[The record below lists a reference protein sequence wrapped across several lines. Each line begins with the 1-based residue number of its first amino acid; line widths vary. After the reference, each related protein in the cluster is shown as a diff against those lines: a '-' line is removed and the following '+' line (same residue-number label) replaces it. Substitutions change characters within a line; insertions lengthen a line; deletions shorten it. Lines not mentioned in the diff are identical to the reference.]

1 MRIKKTCSE
10 KWNLNIGR
18 YKKPCRTEFMDAV
31 PRSVN
36 VIPMAFEYELP
47 FTLSI

>member
-18 YKKPCRTEFMDAV
+18 YNKPCRTELMDAV
-31 PRSVN
+31 PL
-36 VIPMAFEYELP
+36 IHIAFDKLKFP
-47 FTLSI
+47 AIFNKRF